1 MRLPRIKR
9 QRTGTGGTVPWVPY
23 RFCDA
28 WGVYGFSV
36 YVAFN
41 RLASYDVTPLMTTDR
56 RACCVRE
63 SSASVDFLIL
73 VRVIIGPLWPL

>member
-28 WGVYGFSV
+28 WGVNGFSV

-41 RLASYDVTPLMTTDR
+41 RLTSADVTRLMTTDG
-56 RACCVRE
+56 RALSVCE
-63 SSASVDFLIL
+63 SSASNHFVN
-73 VRVIIGPLWPL
+73 PNS

>member
-28 WGVYGFSV
+28 WGVIGFSV

-41 RLASYDVTPLMTTDR
+41 RLASSDVTRLMTTDG
-56 RACCVRE
+56 RAFCVRE
-63 SSASVDFLIL
+63 SAPLL
-73 VRVIIGPLWPL
+73 VF